1 MTAARRCAAFAL
13 CCALA
18 GSAGAHLLDVPP
30 EGSCSPRPLQWSNDA
45 VQKPSDVVPPAFR
58 PGEVVQIKDIPQLRG
73 WLPDEVWERRE
84 QFFFEGMQLEIGPCY
99 RRFPEP
105 AYFTDATAANAG
117 HASVDA
123 DGNLSGFGGDGLP
136 FAPNALDESS
146 AAAGARLA
154 WDYRYRYQAAG
165 FRGDFRI
172 TEITKGGR
180 DLEAFSGSFFYLP
193 LYGVPGG
200 SQGDGKE
207 RFAAGGSFHSPE
219 VARGLA
225 WRQYQLK
232 SAEADYKASDDVFVY
247 VPDDRKVRRS
257 PAQAAEGVY
266 VPSFTRARS
275 VGNVGMS
282 LPDGQV
288 SNVGNAAMSAAE
300 PLRAGFV
307 GLLIRPNAYR
317 WTIAGARDVLAPAN
331 VRAVGYPPDP
341 SRNFGPS
348 GLSLASDRWDVRRA
362 VELDGERK
370 SHEGEI
376 ARVALWI
383 DALTLQPLYW
393 VSREANGSVIEVGI
407 FAHRWSAEDNLS
419 TRWQGN
425 GDGFGVMLPVAESF
439 TVAGQGGGWRRESF
453 VLASEPPAPD
463 QTKDFL
469 SVQGLERKG
478 H

>member
-1 MTAARRCAAFAL
+1 MTALRRWMAL
-13 CCALA
+13 ALFCALA
-18 GSAGAHLLDVPP
+18 GAARAHLLDVPP
-30 EGSCSPRPLQWSNDA
+30 EGSCSPRPLQWTSDA
-45 VQKPSDVVPPAFR
+45 LAKPSDVVPPAFR
-58 PGEVVQIKDIPQLRG
+58 PGEVVQMSQLPRLRG

-105 AYFTDATAANAG
+105 SYFTDATAANAG
-117 HASVDA
+117 RASLDA
-123 DGNLSGFGGDGLP
+123 EGNLSGFSGNGLP
-136 FAPNALDESS
+136 FALNALDESAPD
-146 AAAGARLA
+146 AAARLA
-154 WDYRYRYQAAG
+154 WDYRYRYQASG

-172 TEITKGGR
+172 TQITKGGR
-180 DLEAFSGSFFYLP
+180 DLEAFSGTFFYLP

-200 SQGDGKE
+200 EEGDGRE
-207 RFAAGGSFHSPE
+207 RFAAGGTFHSPE

-232 SAEADYKASDDVFVY
+232 TADADYKASDDVFVY

-257 PAQAAEGVY
+257 PAHSAEGVY

-282 LPDGQV
+282 LPDGQI
-288 SNVGNAAMSAAE
+288 SNLGNAAMSAAE
-300 PLRAGFV
+300 PLREGFV
-307 GLLIRPNAYR
+307 GLLIRPNAYT
-317 WTIAGARDVLAPAN
+317 WKIGGARDVLAPAN
-331 VRAVGYPPDP
+331 VRASGYPPDP

-362 VELDGERK
+362 VELDGVREVP
-370 SHEGEI
+370 EGDI

-393 VSREANGSVIEVGI
+393 ITRRASGAVVEVGI
-407 FAHRWSAEDNLS
+407 FAHRWSADDAAS
-419 TRWQGN
+419 ARWQGT
-425 GDGFGVMLPVAESF
+425 GDGFGVMLPVAQSF

-453 VLASEPPAPD
+453 LLASEPPPAD

-469 SVQGLERKG
+469 SVQGLQRKG

>member
-1 MTAARRCAAFAL
+1 MTALSRCALAL
-13 CCALA
+13 SFALA

-30 EGSCSPRPLQWSNDA
+30 EGSCSPRPLQWTSEA
-45 VQKPSDVVPPAFR
+45 APKPDDVLPPAFR
-58 PGEVVQIKDIPQLRG
+58 PGEVVEMKDVPRLRG

-105 AYFTDATAANAG
+105 SYFTDATAANAG

-123 DGNLSGFGGDGLP
+123 QGNLTGFSGDGLP
-136 FAPNALDESS
+136 FALNALDER
-146 AAAGARLA
+146 APDAGTRLA
-154 WDYRYRYQAAG
+154 WDYRYRFQASG

-172 TEITKGGR
+172 TQITKGGR
-180 DLEAFSGSFFYLP
+180 DLDAFSGSFFYLP

-200 SQGDGKE
+200 EEGDGKE
-207 RFAAGGSFHSPE
+207 RFAAGGAFHSPE

-232 SAEADYKASDDVFVY
+232 EAEADYKASDDVFVY
-247 VPDDRKVRRS
+247 VPDARKVSRS
-257 PAQAAEGVY
+257 PAQAAEGVF

-275 VGNVGMS
+275 VGNIGMS

-288 SNVGNAAMSAAE
+288 GNIGNAAMSAVE
-300 PLRAGFV
+300 PLREGFV
-307 GLLIRPNAYR
+307 ALLIRPNAYH
-317 WTIAGARDVLAPAN
+317 WTIGGARDVLAPAN
-331 VRAVGYPPDP
+331 VRAVGFPPEP

-362 VELDGERK
+362 VELDGVRK
-370 SHEGEI
+370 ETEGDI
-376 ARVALWI
+376 SRVALWI

-393 VSREANGSVIEVGI
+393 VSRQANGAVVEVGI

-419 TRWQGN
+419 TRWKGN

-463 QTKDFL
+463 QAKDFL
-469 SVQGLERKG
+469 SVQGLQRKG